1 MQSKQSS
8 SNQKTNIHIKVL
20 QKKTKKEKRKKR
32 KKKKGEFEKRKEGKT
47 SYNLSKKNNQKKIWK
62 KMLERKI
69 NLLSSTIHIY
79 IQKKTNFFF
88 ERNEIKKARMIF

>member
-1 MQSKQSS
+1 
-8 SNQKTNIHIKVL
+8 
-20 QKKTKKEKRKKR
+20 
-32 KKKKGEFEKRKEGKT
+32 
-47 SYNLSKKNNQKKIWK
+47 
-62 KMLERKI
+62 MLERKI